1 MTKSNIL
8 FIGMDVHKESIEI
21 AIADD
26 GPQGEVRRYGRIGG
40 SIDALKKT
48 VRKLV
53 STGKSLHF
61 CYEAGPCG
69 YELYRYLTD
78 AGHICIVVA
87 PSLIPKKPG
96 DKVKTDKRDAIQLVR
111 LFRAGEL
118 TPVYVPDREDEAMRD
133 LSRAREDAMI
143 IQKSA
148 RQRLKSFLLRHNI
161 RYQGRANWGE
171 KHLRWLA
178 DEVRL
183 PIPAQQVVFQE
194 YVNTVTEAAY
204 RMERLVAEI
213 HHFVTTWR
221 LYPVV
226 QALMAMRGVR
236 MIVAVTVIAELGD
249 LTRFENPQQ
258 LMSYLG
264 LTPCEYSSGERQ
276 RRGAITKTGNHHAR
290 RILIE
295 AAWSYRFSPKVSPQ
309 IQQRQQ
315 NLPLPVRDIAWK
327 AQLRLTK
334 RYKMMIQRGK
344 VPNIVV
350 VAIARELAGFMWAI
364 AQAVPLSDES
374 TD

>member
-26 GPQGEVRRYGRIGG
+26 GPAGEVRRYGRIGG
-40 SIDALKKT
+40 SMDALKKT
-48 VRKLV
+48 LRKLE

-69 YELYRYLTD
+69 YELFRYLTHAD
-78 AGHICIVVA
+78 HVCIVVA

-143 IQKSA
+143 IQKAA

-178 DEVRL
+178 NEVRL
-183 PIPAQQVVFQE
+183 PIPVQQVVFQE

-213 HHFVTTWR
+213 HHCVKTWR

-236 MIVAVTVIAELGD
+236 MIVAVTVMAELGD
-249 LTRFENPQQ
+249 LTRFENPKQ

-276 RRGAITKTGNHHAR
+276 RRGGITKTGNHHAR

-295 AAWSYRFSPKVSPQ
+295 AAWSYRFSPKVSPE
-309 IQQRQQ
+309 IQKRQQ
-315 NLPLPVRDIAWK
+315 NLPLSIRDIAWK
-327 AQLRLTK
+327 AQLRLTR
-334 RYKMMIQRGK
+334 RYKMMTQRGK
-344 VPNIVV
+344 LPNIVV

-364 AQAVPLSDES
+364 AQAEPLSNES